1 MSEIRISPNDT
12 FDPSSLPRCLC
23 HFSREDALSDARAL
37 ALFLQNVLCREE
49 ELTSVEESKITI
61 GALLCFDLLL
71 DKIEIGMGE
80 YRFPL
85 RGDFAKE
92 QCCLRRELV

>member
-1 MSEIRISPNDT
+1 MSEIRISPEET

-23 HFSREDALSDARAL
+23 HFSRDDALRDARAL
-37 ALFLQNVLCREE
+37 TLFLQNTMCREE
-49 ELTSVEESKITI
+49 EAPSVEEGYIQM
-61 GALLCFDLLL
+61 GASQCFDLLL

-85 RGDFAKE
+85 RGDFGKE